1 MAQVQH
7 IEEDFK
13 KPTDDKGYLKSWEKV
28 IESDHLK
35 VWRKPIPDSYLFEY
49 KGLSPF
55 FISFLAKKEFN
66 LLFMFTYKL
75 YQQAK
80 NIKTNFSYI
89 YNYLQM
95 FCKINLC
102 SMLYNYI
109 CSYVICEMSVPRIL
123 YQYASK
129 LKYYIT
135 LFLHF
140 SIWNIL

>member
-66 LLFMFTYKL
+66 LLFMLTYKL

-80 NIKTNFSYI
+80 NIKTNFLYTIICRCFVKLNYVACFITTSVAMLFVKCQFQEFYI
-89 YNYLQM
+89 
-95 FCKINLC
+95 
-102 SMLYNYI
+102 SMLQN
-109 CSYVICEMSVPRIL
+109 
-123 YQYASK
+123 
-129 LKYYIT
+129 
-135 LFLHF
+135 
-140 SIWNIL
+140 